1 MLNETSRTARFIAA
15 SACAAAALACGPARA
30 GADSALWSFDETT
43 TGQDVFWSS
52 PSSVNPAAG
61 LFVSGFELTLVE
73 VDVTWIGIPFNNID
87 VTEQVPP
94 DLRTGSGAA
103 PGPAPLEL
111 FNAPI
116 VFPEPPAPTCMAA
129 LLLISLDAAGFGQL
143 AGTDVVLG
151 DCELDIGIGIVTVQL
166 QSVRLVGT
174 VSIDALTCP
183 WDLDADG
190 TVGITDFLQMLA
202 AWGTS
207 PIGPPDFDGDGI
219 VGIGDFL
226 AMLANWSPCPE

>member
-1 MLNETSRTARFIAA
+1 MPNDTSPAARFIAA
-15 SACAAAALACGPARA
+15 CAGAAVACGPAWA

-52 PSSVNPAAG
+52 PTSVIPAAA
-61 LFVSGFELTLVE
+61 LYVSGYELTLVE
-73 VDVTWIGIPFNNID
+73 VDVTWIGLPFNDID
-87 VTEQVPP
+87 VTDQVPP
-94 DLRTGSGAA
+94 DLRMGTGAD
-103 PGPAPLEL
+103 PGPAPVDL
-111 FNAPI
+111 FNAPL

-151 DCELDIGIGIVTVQL
+151 DCDLDIGIGIVTVQL

-174 VSIDALTCP
+174 VSIEALTCP

-190 TVGITDFLQMLA
+190 DIGITDFLQMLA

-207 PIGPPDFDGDGI
+207 PIGPPDFDGDGV

-226 AMLANWSPCPE
+226 AMLANWGPCPE

>member
-1 MLNETSRTARFIAA
+1 MRYEARRPIRFVAI
-15 SACAAAALACGPARA
+15 SACAMACGHVGA
-30 GADSALWSFDETT
+30 GDDSALWGFDETT
-43 TGQDVFWSS
+43 TGQDVFWTS
-52 PSSVNPAAG
+52 PTSVNPAAA
-61 LFVSGFELTLVE
+61 LYVSGYELTLVE
-73 VDVTWIGIPFNNID
+73 VDVTWIGIPFSNID
-87 VTEQVPP
+87 VTDQVPP
-94 DLRTGSGAA
+94 ELRLGAGA
-103 PGPAPLEL
+103 DPGPAPVPL

-116 VFPEPPAPTCMAA
+116 VFPGPPAPTCLAA

-151 DCELDIGIGIVTVQL
+151 DCDIDIGFGIVTVQL

-174 VSIDALTCP
+174 VAIDALTCP

-190 TVGITDFLQMLA
+190 VVGITDFLLLLA
-202 AWGTS
+202 AWGTT

-226 AMLANWSPCPE
+226 GMLANWDQCPE